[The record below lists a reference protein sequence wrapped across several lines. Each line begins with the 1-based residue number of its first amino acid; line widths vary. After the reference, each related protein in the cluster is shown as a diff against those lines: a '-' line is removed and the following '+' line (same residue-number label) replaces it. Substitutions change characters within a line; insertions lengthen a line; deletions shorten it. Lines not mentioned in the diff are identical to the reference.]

1 MKQLIIILVFALMI
15 TACAPAV
22 AAAVPTSIS
31 QVSSPLVIDFADAA
45 SLRNQLAFG
54 TLKLEETA
62 LAITSEQARAL
73 LPYWQAI
80 LSMSGNP
87 TTISDELTAV
97 QNQIIAEMKPD
108 QLKAIAALQI
118 TNAQLSAFY
127 AEKGIVIP
135 TPVPGV
141 TKVPGSG
148 KDLPIEVKQAT
159 QAAAAASGAAG
170 VGQAAKTLLFDSV
183 IKLVTERA
191 SK

>member
-1 MKQLIIILVFALMI
+1 MMILVLILAL
-15 TACAPAV
+15 TACAPA
-22 AAAVPTSIS
+22 AAIVVPTSIN

-54 TLKLEETA
+54 TLKLEGTA
-62 LAITSEQARAL
+62 LAITPEQARAL
-73 LPYWQAI
+73 LPFWQAI
-80 LSMSGNP
+80 LSMSGDS

-108 QLKAIAALQI
+108 QLKAMAALQI
-118 TNAQLSAFY
+118 TNSQLSAFY
-127 AEKGIVIP
+127 AENGIVLP

-148 KDLPIEVKQAT
+148 KNLPVEVKQAT
-159 QAAAAASGAAG
+159 QAAASASGTASM
-170 VGQAAKTLLFDSV
+170 GQAAKTLLFDSV

-191 SK
+191 GK

>member
-1 MKQLIIILVFALMI
+1 MI